1 MNILKSMISTTIIM
15 ILVFFVSILVY
26 GYSYY
31 NRVKQ
36 ERPLDKTIEYIQS
49 HEDYIEI
56 EEISPYFL
64 NAIVAI
70 EDRRF
75 FKHSGLDAIGIFRA
89 VVSNIRAGEIVQG
102 GSTISQQLA
111 KNLFFTSQRTWV
123 RKVAEMF
130 MTLDIEKNF
139 NKEEILEIYSNV
151 IYFGKGNYGVYSA
164 SKEYFGKDPIKLNLN
179 ESAFIAG
186 LTQSPTAYTNDIEL
200 GIERQREVIKA
211 LEDFEQVKFDNIVI
225 Q

>member
-1 MNILKSMISTTIIM
+1 MNILKSIIETTIVM
-15 ILVFFVSILVY
+15 IIVFLLSILIY
-26 GYSYY
+26 GYLYY
-31 NRVKQ
+31 NGVKQ
-36 ERPLDKTIEYIQS
+36 ERPLDKTVEYIQS

-75 FKHSGLDAIGIFRA
+75 FKHSGLDVIGIFRA

-111 KNLFFTSQRTWV
+111 KNLFFTNQRTLT

-139 NKEEILEIYSNV
+139 DKEEILEIYSNV
-151 IYFGKGNYGVYSA
+151 IYLGKGNYVLYSA
-164 SKEYFGKDPIKLNLN
+164 SKEYFDKDPIKLDLN

-200 GIERQREVIKA
+200 GFERQREVLKA
-211 LEDFEQVKFDNIVI
+211 LEDFERVKFDNIAT